1 MAAIT
6 LVRLLSTVHSL
17 VSVQVVALNE
27 PHITRVTSIWLFSC
41 VCENM
46 SFEVVATPESSIAVV
61 TDEVLLDF
69 QGKVVVIIH
78 VHLWKDMLHFLFHF
92 VG

>member
-1 MAAIT
+1 
-6 LVRLLSTVHSL
+6 
-17 VSVQVVALNE
+17 
-27 PHITRVTSIWLFSC
+27 
-41 VCENM
+41 M

-78 VHLWKDMLHFLFHF
+78 VHLWKDMLSKKTNLVKTDLDIYLKVLF
-92 VG
+92 